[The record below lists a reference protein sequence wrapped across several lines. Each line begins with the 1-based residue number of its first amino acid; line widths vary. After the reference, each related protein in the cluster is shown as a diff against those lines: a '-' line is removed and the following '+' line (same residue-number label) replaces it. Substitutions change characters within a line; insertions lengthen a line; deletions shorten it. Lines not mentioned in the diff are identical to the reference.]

1 MTIIPSAGT
10 LRVMQRCRLLD
21 KHYEASFP
29 DNSEGMHEAIEWASQ
44 ICIGWHESQSADW
57 TAKVIKNA
65 AA

>member
-1 MTIIPSAGT
+1 MTIIPDNGS

-29 DNSEGMHEAIEWASQ
+29 DSSEGMHEAIEWASQ
-44 ICIGWHESQSADW
+44 ICLGWHDSQDAEW
-57 TAKVIKNA
+57 NKKVMNHA